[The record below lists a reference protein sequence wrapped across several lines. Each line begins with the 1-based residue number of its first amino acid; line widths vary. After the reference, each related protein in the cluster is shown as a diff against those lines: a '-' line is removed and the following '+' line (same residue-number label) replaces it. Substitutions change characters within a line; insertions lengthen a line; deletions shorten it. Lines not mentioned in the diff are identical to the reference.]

1 MGSYVP
7 NTSEEQQ
14 EMLREIGF
22 DSFEALFSHIP
33 REVRVKGGLKLPE
46 GLGEMEV
53 IGKMK
58 EIAKQN
64 VVFKHIFRGAGAYSH
79 YIPSIVKSVVSKE
92 EFLTSYTPYQAEIS
106 QGILQSIFEYQT
118 MLCQLT
124 GMDVSNASVYDGATA
139 AAEAAAMCRDR
150 KRSRVYLSATT
161 HPLVT
166 EVVKTYCFGSGAQV
180 VMVPEKN
187 GVTDADAL
195 RELMDGTAACFYV
208 QQPNYYGNLEDCSL
222 LG

>member
-33 REVRVKGGLKLPE
+33 GEVRVKGGLKLPE
-46 GLGEMEV
+46 GLCEMEV

-92 EFLTSYTPYQAEIS
+92 EFLTSYTPYQAEICLLYTS
-106 QGILQSIFEYQT
+106 PSP
-118 MLCQLT
+118 
-124 GMDVSNASVYDGATA
+124 
-139 AAEAAAMCRDR
+139 RDTR
-150 KRSRVYLSATT
+150 
-161 HPLVT
+161 
-166 EVVKTYCFGSGAQV
+166 
-180 VMVPEKN
+180 
-187 GVTDADAL
+187 
-195 RELMDGTAACFYV
+195 
-208 QQPNYYGNLEDCSL
+208 
-222 LG
+222 

>member
-46 GLGEMEV
+46 GLCEMEV

-64 VVFKHIFRGAGAYSH
+64 VVFKHIFHCKERGIQGGIP
-79 YIPSIVKSVVSKE
+79 YI
-92 EFLTSYTPYQAEIS
+92 LY
-106 QGILQSIFEYQT
+106 
-118 MLCQLT
+118 
-124 GMDVSNASVYDGATA
+124 
-139 AAEAAAMCRDR
+139 
-150 KRSRVYLSATT
+150 
-161 HPLVT
+161 PLP
-166 EVVKTYCFGSGAQV
+166 G
-180 VMVPEKN
+180 
-187 GVTDADAL
+187 
-195 RELMDGTAACFYV
+195 
-208 QQPNYYGNLEDCSL
+208 
-222 LG
+222 